1 LINERDQVSAQ
12 VKEILRERLDE
23 FNIEVTELAL
33 SEMRFGNEFSKAVE
47 EKQIA

>member
-1 LINERDQVSAQ
+1 MSAK
-12 VKEILRERLDE
+12 VKDLLRERLDE

-33 SEMRFGNEFSKAVE
+33 SEMKFGREFSQAVE